1 MEWAANLAG
10 PFDIDTSNWWVALIS
25 AAGVGFLLGAL
36 PVGAAEA
43 VALAA
48 GAIPSLHLRVSVIV
62 AFTAGHVFGKA
73 LWYWLG
79 TLEAHVTWPRLRAWI
94 DRARA
99 LAAKHPRIGLGVTAA
114 SAVAS
119 IPPFHL
125 IAIAAGLMRTSPALF
140 LGVSFAGRLLRFG
153 LLAAFPS
160 LLRSMIS

>member
-1 MEWAANLAG
+1 MDWAADLAG
-10 PFDIDTSNWWVALIS
+10 PFDINTSNWWLALGS
-25 AAGVGFLLGAL
+25 AAGIGFLLGAL
-36 PVGAAEA
+36 PIGAAEA

-48 GAIPSLHLRVSVIV
+48 GAIPSIHLRISVIV
-62 AFTAGHVFGKA
+62 AFTAGHVIGKA

-79 TLEAHVTWPRLRAWI
+79 TLEAQVTRPRLRAWL

-99 LAAKHPRIGLGVTAA
+99 LAMQHPRLGLGVTAA

-125 IAIAAGLMRTSPALF
+125 IAIAAGLVRTPPALF
-140 LGVSFAGRLLRFG
+140 FGVSFAGRLVRFG

-160 LLRSMIS
+160 LVGYLFS